1 MATLRNGSSGAD
13 VKKLQ
18 QSLISAGYSVG
29 SSGADGIYGANTAAA
44 VRRYQQDNGL
54 AVDGI
59 AGRNT
64 LGKLYSAPAAS
75 SPTKV
80 SAPSPSYTYDS
91 RTNEAYQKALE
102 ALKQAQGQAPK
113 YAGTYDQQVK
123 DLYDKVANREKFSY
137 DLNGDALYQQYKDK
151 YTTLGKTAMM
161 DTMGQAAALTGG
173 YGNSYAQNAG
183 QQAYHGYLQQLNDV
197 VPELYS
203 MALDQ
208 YNQEGDRLKEQY
220 QMVGDMA
227 DTEYNRYLDALGQYW
242 QDLTYKK
249 QEADDAYSRGF
260 NEWNTGYQNQYQ
272 DERDRIADEQW
283 QKQFDEAKRQYEQS
297 YALQKQ
303 SAAAA
308 RSSSSSRSSASG
320 GRSSSVS
327 SASSGYDTHGYSTA
341 QIKALQRA
349 AGLTDDGIWGA
360 NTQKAYEDGYRW
372 NSYSGSTTKS
382 GDMNPSNFTAYMRAI
397 SAQLSG
403 GKTDAAKG
411 TAQTIANS
419 LSDAQYDTMKKVF
432 AQYGI
437 QIG

>member
-75 SPTKV
+75 NPTKV

-91 RTNEAYQKALE
+91 STNEAYQKALE

-183 QQAYHGYLQQLNDV
+183 QQAYQGYLQQLNDV

-272 DERDRIADEQW
+272 AERDRIADEQW

-320 GRSSSVS
+320 GRSSSGS